1 MRDLEDHT
9 LIVLL
14 IAVSVAFAWILW
26 PFYGAILWATVLA
39 IVFAPLY
46 RWLSSAM
53 GQHRS
58 LAAIASVDRIA
69 RTDVGRGRI
78 EAPVLVSPSRR
89 QEYFRSTSDHLRFR
103 ISERRQPVRARSRMA
118 AMACQ
123 CSPGPSAALRIVR
136 AVFFWRK
143 SE

>member
-14 IAVSVAFAWILW
+14 VAVSVAFAWILF

-53 GQHRS
+53 GDSATLPR
-58 LAAIASVDRIA
+58 
-69 RTDVGRGRI
+69 
-78 EAPVLVSPSRR
+78 
-89 QEYFRSTSDHLRFR
+89 LR
-103 ISERRQPVRARSRMA
+103 
-118 AMACQ
+118 AC
-123 CSPGPSAALRIVR
+123 
-136 AVFFWRK
+136 
-143 SE
+143 